1 MSFFKQIGRKVEQ
14 LKRTA
19 AESAGESADYQCRAC
34 DARFHT
40 DHDQC
45 PECEAETITPTTTEK

>member
-14 LKRTA
+14 FKRTA
-19 AESAGESADYQCRAC
+19 TEAAGESGDYQCRAC
-34 DARFHT
+34 DARFRT

-45 PECEAETITPTTTEK
+45 PECRAETITRTTTEK